1 MKRRLLL
8 LVLSVLLMSIGQTVF
23 AQDSDETLTV
33 WVWDINKPIVE
44 ASIASFQEEYPNV
57 QIEVLDLGNQNTYD
71 RGLAGCAAGGLGMP
85 DVYLIENNEAPVFWA
100 QFPDCFADLREFGA
114 EDIYDLF
121 PEFKWTELM
130 VEETVYA
137 IPFDMGPTAIFYRAD
152 MWEEAGID
160 VESIETWD
168 DFIAA
173 GLTLQETFGE
183 GRKAATVAKGNDDE
197 WFRMLANQAG
207 CFYFDLDATEVT
219 VNQPGCVLGLETLGK
234 MWDAGILLN
243 GGWDEQLQAISN
255 NDVASAFFGSWY
267 GGVIQSNS
275 PEQEGLWGVFATPAL
290 VEGGVRASNIGGS
303 AFAIPASSPNQELA
317 YAFLLNLLT
326 NQEVAES
333 ALLDYGLNV
342 SLLSVSDSEAVEQPV
357 AYFGDQAIW
366 DVIYAHANDVPAA
379 NGTQFFQEAREV
391 ITIEV
396 SNFLDGQY
404 DSAQDALDSAAS
416 QISNI
421 TGLPIA
427 DVDDAE

>member
-8 LVLSVLLMSIGQTVF
+8 LMGALLLMTIGQTAF
-23 AQDSDETLTV
+23 AQDTLTV

-44 ASIASFQEEYPNV
+44 ASIASFQEAYPDV

-85 DVYLIENNEAPVFWA
+85 DIYLIENNEAPVFWA
-100 QFPDCFADLREFGA
+100 QFPDCFTDLRELGA

-137 IPFDMGPTAIFYRAD
+137 LPFDMGPTAIFYRRD
-152 MWEEAGID
+152 MWEEAGVD
-160 VESIETWD
+160 VDTIETWD
-168 DFIAA
+168 DFLA
-173 GLTLQETFGE
+173 GALAIQETFGE
-183 GRKAATVAKGNDDE
+183 DRKAVTFGKGGDDD

-207 CFYFDLDATEVT
+207 CFYFDLEGSEVT
-219 VNQPGCVLGLETLGK
+219 VNQPGCVLAVETLGK
-234 MWDAGILLN
+234 LWDAGIFVN
-243 GGWDEQLQAISN
+243 GGWDEQLQAITNS
-255 NDVASAFFGSWY
+255 DVASSFFGSWY
-267 GGVIQSNS
+267 AGTIQSNA
-275 PEQEGLWGVFATPAL
+275 PDQEGLWGVFPTPAL
-290 VEGGVRASNIGGS
+290 TEGGVRASNIGGS
-303 AFAIPASSPNQELA
+303 AFAIPASSSNQELA

-333 ALLDYGLNV
+333 TLIDYGLSV
-342 SLLSVSDSEAVEQPV
+342 SLLSVSDSEAVQEPV
-357 AYFGDQAIW
+357 SFFGDQAIW
-366 DVIYAHANDVPAA
+366 DVIYSYANDVPPA
-379 NGTQFFQEAREV
+379 NGTQFFQEARQV

-404 DSAQDALDSAAS
+404 DSAQEALDSAAS
-416 QISNI
+416 QISSI

-427 DVDDAE
+427 DVE